1 MQRKSTL
8 ITGMLLGVAS
18 VLLVMVFA
26 GGPSSVSGQAGG
38 PKSLLKEIHDKGELR
53 VGLALAEPHQFKDPG
68 SGEWKGIAVDIMKDW
83 AKILNVKFV
92 AVDTSWDTMIPG
104 LEAGKY
110 DVASALNRRPPR
122 ALVVTFS
129 IPYTNDLGVFAV
141 DRRKSQAHTW
151 ADINK
156 SSQTVC
162 VVLSTAE
169 DSAIQ
174 FVGTS
179 AKILRLPDENEC
191 RLALQSGRATAFF
204 DDVNGHAQ
212 YAAKNDWVRLIVPTP
227 TIELQGIAF
236 ALRKGYAYDDVQ
248 ALDIQI
254 EHWTNEGLLAAS
266 QRSYNVVAWQDF
278 TRR

>member
-1 MQRKSTL
+1 MWVSG
-8 ITGMLLGVAS
+8 ILLGVAS

-26 GGPSSVSGQAGG
+26 VGQFPVSGQVGG
-38 PKSLLKEIHDKGELR
+38 AKSLLKEIHDKGELR
-53 VGLALAEPHQFKDPG
+53 VGLALAEPHQFKDLAT
-68 SGEWKGIAVDIMKDW
+68 GEWKGIAVDIMKDW
-83 AKILNVKFV
+83 AKVLNVKFV
-92 AVDTSWDTMIPG
+92 PVDTSWDTMIPG

-110 DVASALNRRPPR
+110 DIASALNRRPPR

-141 DRRKSQAHTW
+141 DRRRSQAHLW
-151 ADINK
+151 SDINK

-174 FVGTS
+174 FVGTA
-179 AKILRLPDENEC
+179 AKVLRLTDENEC
-191 RLALQSGRATAFF
+191 RLALQAGRATAFF

-212 YAAKNDWVRLIVPTP
+212 YAAKNEWVRLIVPTP
-227 TIELQGIAF
+227 TIELQGISF
-236 ALRKGYAYDDVQ
+236 AIRKGYVYDDVQ

-254 EHWTNEGLLAAS
+254 EHWTNEGLLAAA
-266 QRSYNVVAWQDF
+266 QRTYNVVAWEDF